1 MNAEDETPEAR
12 EYRLATDAF
21 GREFE
26 RRMPPGMGF
35 AMLLFDFSKKG
46 CPTSF
51 TTNVNREDLIR
62 LLDELLE
69 KLRGGGS

>member
-1 MNAEDETPEAR
+1 
-12 EYRLATDAF
+12 
-21 GREFE
+21 
-26 RRMPPGMGF
+26 MPPGMGF

-51 TTNVNREDLIR
+51 TTNVNREFLIR
-62 LLDELLE
+62 LLEDLLE